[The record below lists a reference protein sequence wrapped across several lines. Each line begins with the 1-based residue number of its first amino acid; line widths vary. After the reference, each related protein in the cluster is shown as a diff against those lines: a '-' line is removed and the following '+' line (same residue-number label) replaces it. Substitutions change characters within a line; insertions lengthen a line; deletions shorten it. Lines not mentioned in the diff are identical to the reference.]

1 MVELRRFLARRLV
14 RAMTGLIV
22 LGILIG
28 GVTTFAL
35 SRRESLSALQARAR
49 AERQEQVDACARGKF
64 GIPQEAIPT
73 GMTLQQFCEQTVE
86 VGLNDKRFHMVSE
99 TEGFKGTAVPFVL
112 AFLVLSASFIGAEWG
127 AGTIT
132 TLLTWEPRRI
142 RVLAAKAI
150 VCTKLAF
157 VGTMVF
163 QALLFAALLPAAVFR
178 GTTAGVDGA
187 WLLELTGVVVRGSAL
202 AAIGAAIGFSVAAIA
217 RSTAASLGAGFA
229 YLVLLEN
236 LVGALRPGWRSWF
249 ITSNAIVF
257 INGRTLSELVPRSMV
272 EAAALLVIYALGA
285 LVAASVTFAR
295 RDVT

>member
-1 MVELRRFLARRLV
+1 MV
-14 RAMTGLIV
+14 GLIV

-28 GVTTFAL
+28 GISMFAR
-35 SRRESLSALQARAR
+35 SHRESLSVLQARAR
-49 AERQEQVDACARGKF
+49 TQRQQQVDACAGGDF
-64 GIPQEAIPT
+64 DIPPKAIPP
-73 GMTLQQFCEQTVE
+73 GETLRQFCEQAVE
-86 VGLNDKRFHMVSE
+86 INPEDKRFRMVSE
-99 TEGFKGTAVPFVL
+99 TDGFKGTAVPLVL

-150 VCTKLAF
+150 VCTAVAF
-157 VGTMVF
+157 VGT
-163 QALLFAALLPAAVFR
+163 LLLQVVLFLALLPTAVFR
-178 GTTAGVDGA
+178 GTTQGVDGS
-187 WLLELTGVVVRGSAL
+187 WLIGLAGVVVRGGAL
-202 AAIGAAIGFSVAAIA
+202 AALGAAIGFSVAAIA

-249 ITSNAIVF
+249 ITNNAVVF
-257 INGRTLSELVPRSMV
+257 INGHSLKELVPRTMT
-272 EAAALLVIYALGA
+272 EAAVLLALYAIGA
-285 LVAASVTFAR
+285 LAAANVTFAR